1 MSNNKWVEFVKKW
14 AKKHKQTYMCAA
26 SKQKCRDE
34 YHAANPKNKTQKR
47 KLGSAIS
54 RNTRKNKTRVQRE
67 LLKKYK
73 AYAKYKKAKGQPL
86 E

>member
-73 AYAKYKKAKGQPL
+73 AYAKYKNAKGH
-86 E
+86 